1 MSALPCSFLLRLLT
15 FCLKIKEK
23 NKNMNILEYLGSG
36 NHVLEFIGT
45 VVTLGIGLLIG
56 QILID
61 WWRSR

>member
-1 MSALPCSFLLRLLT
+1 
-15 FCLKIKEK
+15 
-23 NKNMNILEYLGSG
+23 MNILEYLGSG